1 MHVVFFL
8 VVALAS
14 VFVWWSAGAMPA
26 VVASHF
32 VAGGAANGF
41 MPRWQYVVF
50 MIILVIAVP
59 STVFLA
65 GVFASRLP
73 ARFINLPNKQYWL
86 APERR
91 SATLASLGKFLV
103 WSAYVTLGLL
113 CLVHWFVVQ
122 ANLVHPPRLEQA
134 PLVGAMALFFAAL
147 FVGMVV
153 VLRRF
158 FRVP

>member
-1 MHVVFFL
+1 
-8 VVALAS
+8 
-14 VFVWWSAGAMPA
+14 MPA

-32 VAGGAANGF
+32 IAGGNANGF
-41 MPRWQYVVF
+41 MPRWQYVAF
-50 MIILVIAVP
+50 MITLVVAVP

-65 GVFASRLP
+65 GAFAPRLP
-73 ARFINLPNKQYWL
+73 ARFINLPNKQCWL
-86 APERR
+86 APERQA
-91 SATLASLGKFLV
+91 ATLASVGKLLV

-122 ANLVHPPRLEQA
+122 ANLVHPPHLEQA
-134 PLVGAMALFFAAL
+134 PLVGATALFFAAL
-147 FVGMVV
+147 FVGMIV